1 MYSELIKLLQN
12 YTYHSELRTV
22 VAGGALRDIDHG
34 LRPKDIDLFV
44 LLEPDRYGLEPDQFQ
59 NAIDIYLEDFVSLNM
74 YDDFR
79 ERNLRIVRQ
88 QDNVPEEYR
97 ENLGGSAFRVVDY
110 ALYSGEAYQIM
121 IQLIFYDP
129 TRIPGYEPVNSLGE
143 AGRQILKS
151 FDLSTSM
158 IFSYPQP
165 NGNGF
170 DNNFTYKVV
179 KHPSYKLSKETKVI
193 FPGSVNPT
201 EKTRQRM
208 FNHSHKLRYGQA
220 ICDENETPEQFRDR
234 LILLGEQH
242 QRNLIERELAEVTA
256 RQRAAMNQTAFV
268 NQFAQ
273 LNAAHMPAWVNNA
286 AGLWGNRI

>member
-1 MYSELIKLLQN
+1 MYSELIKLLQK

-34 LRPKDIDLFV
+34 LRPKDIDLFI
-44 LLEPDRYGLEPDQFQ
+44 LLEPERMGLEPDQFQ
-59 NAIDIYLEDFVSLNM
+59 NAIDIYLEDFISLNM

-88 QDNVPEEYR
+88 EDNVPEEYR
-97 ENLGGSAFRVVDY
+97 DNLGGSAYRVFDY

-121 IQLIFYDP
+121 IQLVFYDP
-129 TRIPGYEPVNSLGE
+129 AHIPGYEPVNSLGE

-158 IFSYPQP
+158 IFSYPVP

-170 DNNFTYKVV
+170 DNNFTYKLV
-179 KHPSYKLSKETKVI
+179 KHPSYKLSKETKVV

-208 FNHSHKLRYGQA
+208 FNHSHKLRYAHTTKDVG
-220 ICDENETPEQFRDR
+220 ETQEDFEVR
-234 LILLGEQH
+234 LARVGERH
-242 QRNLIERELAEVTA
+242 QRFLIEREQAVI
-256 RQRAAMNQTAFV
+256 RDQQRAAMNQHLFV
-268 NQFAQ
+268 NQFF
-273 LNAAHMPAWVNNA
+273 P
-286 AGLWGNRI
+286 